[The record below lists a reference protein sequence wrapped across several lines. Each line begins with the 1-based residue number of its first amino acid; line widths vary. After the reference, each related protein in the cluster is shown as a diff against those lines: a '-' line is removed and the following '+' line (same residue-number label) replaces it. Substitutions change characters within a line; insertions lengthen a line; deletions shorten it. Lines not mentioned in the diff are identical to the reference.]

1 MDIAG
6 DDPAP
11 LPVMAQLRITARL
24 SFRQQSFSAR
34 WMEAALK
41 TIGIVQAR
49 LGSTRLQGK
58 MARKLGGRSLL
69 EWVVRRV
76 TDCER
81 LDRVVVATGDEADN
95 VPVRELVPRDVA
107 VVTGSESDVLGRFV
121 DVLDIHPADAVVRVC
136 ADNPF
141 IDPALIDR
149 MVVAADDHPGCDYI
163 SYVSSAGRPVI
174 LSSVGLYA
182 EWCRA
187 DALRRADCEA
197 TDALDREHVTRY
209 LYSRPELFNLRLL
222 PTPSELDRDDVR
234 LTVDFEE
241 DWQHAQEIF
250 DALGAEALDW
260 QQIARLLDTQPAMR
274 ERMAELNRK
283 HAKV

>member
-1 MDIAG
+1 
-6 DDPAP
+6 
-11 LPVMAQLRITARL
+11 
-24 SFRQQSFSAR
+24 
-34 WMEAALK
+34 LK

-49 LGSTRLQGK
+49 LGSTRLRAK
-58 MARKLGGRSLL
+58 LARTLGGRSLL

-76 TDCER
+76 TDCQR
-81 LDRVVVATGDEADN
+81 LDRVVVATGDESDN
-95 VPVRELVPRDVA
+95 ARVRQLVPRDVA

-121 DVLDIHPADAVVRVC
+121 DVLDAYPAEAVVRVC

-141 IDPALIDR
+141 IDPDLIDR
-149 MVVAADDHPGCDYI
+149 MVVAANDHPRCDYI

-174 LSSVGLYA
+174 LSSVGVYA
-182 EWCRA
+182 EWCRT
-187 DALRRADCEA
+187 DALRRADREA
-197 TDALDREHVTRY
+197 TDPADREHVTRY
-209 LYSRPELFNLRLL
+209 LYSRPDLFNLRLL

-250 DALGAEALDW
+250 DALGDDELDW
-260 QQIARLLDTQPAMR
+260 QQIARLLDTQPEMR
-274 ERMAELNRK
+274 ERMADLNRR

>member
-1 MDIAG
+1 M
-6 DDPAP
+6 
-11 LPVMAQLRITARL
+11 T
-24 SFRQQSFSAR
+24 
-34 WMEAALK
+34 

-49 LGSTRLQGK
+49 LGSKRLPGK
-58 MARKLGGRSLL
+58 LARRLGGRSLL
-69 EWVVRRV
+69 ECVVRRV
-76 TDCER
+76 TDSQR
-81 LDRVVVATGDEADN
+81 LDRVVVATGDAADN
-95 VPVRELVPRDVA
+95 ALVRELVPRDVA
-107 VVTGSESDVLGRFV
+107 VITGSESDVLGRFI

-149 MVVAADDHPGCDYI
+149 MVVAAADHPGCDYI

-174 LSSVGLYA
+174 LSSVGVYA

-187 DALRRADCEA
+187 DALRQADRDT
-197 TDALDREHVTRY
+197 TDPLDREHVTRF

-250 DALGAEALDW
+250 EALGAEDLDW
-260 QQIARLLDTQPAMR
+260 QQISRLLDTQPAMR
-274 ERMAELNRK
+274 ERMADLNRK